1 MSFMRGDKKKS
12 GIMVVDREVLLGG
25 RYFRE
30 FSPAGEYDYESI
42 ILGNYRFTDRREAEE
57 DPFLKQPVG
66 YCVVVNPKRG
76 TILTYRRA
84 EEEASYEEGR
94 LRGRWSVGIGGHVEP
109 PDSDEPNPIEASMM
123 REIREELAWNGR
135 LELQL
140 LGYINDDV
148 DMVGKVHF
156 GLLYLLKTR
165 ASMIKPRS
173 KEIAEAGMVAIADL
187 GEMMREGSRIF
198 EGWSRIA
205 YGPVIRLMRT
215 GDLFPKDA
223 PTL

>member
-1 MSFMRGDKKKS
+1 MSSMMGGKKQS
-12 GIMVVDREVLLGG
+12 GIMVVDREVLLGE

-30 FSPAGEYDYESI
+30 FSPASEYDYESI
-42 ILGNYRFTDRREAEE
+42 ILGNYRFANRREAEE

-123 REIREELAWNGR
+123 REIREELEWNGR

-156 GLLYLLKTR
+156 GLLYLLQTR
-165 ASMIKPRS
+165 ASIIKPRS
-173 KEIAEAGMVAIADL
+173 KEIAEAGMVAMAEL
-187 GEMMREGSRIF
+187 GEMMREGSRVF

-205 YGPVIRLMRT
+205 YDPVIRLMKT

-223 PTL
+223 PAL